1 MGRACDQRL
10 IPGMDQLAVQPLKPR
25 RSSEP
30 MSTRKGIILAGGS
43 GTRLYPITHAVSK
56 QLLPIY
62 DKPMI
67 YYPLSVLMLAGI
79 PDVRWISKPE
89 DTPRFEQLLGDGS
102 SWGMSFQYVVQ
113 PKPEGLAQAFIL
125 GRGFVG
131 QDDFAFVLGDHIF
144 FGHQLVSLLKSA
156 DAQPSGATVFAYQ
169 VKDPERYGVVEMAA
183 CGRAGDLQEKP

>member
-1 MGRACDQRL
+1 
-10 IPGMDQLAVQPLKPR
+10 
-25 RSSEP
+25 
-30 MSTRKGIILAGGS
+30 MSKRKGIILAGGS

-79 PDVRWISKPE
+79 RDVLVISTPQ

-113 PKPEGLAQAFIL
+113 PRPEGLAQAFIL
-125 GRGFVG
+125 AANSWIGR
-131 QDDFAFVLGDHIF
+131 QDAFSELQRNTLTAHAV
-144 FGHQLVSLLKSA
+144 
-156 DAQPSGATVFAYQ
+156 AYPAHWDGIIS
-169 VKDPERYGVVEMAA
+169 VHDVCHAFYSPTPAA
-183 CGRAGDLQEKP
+183 CGAG